1 MGEKMRNTK
10 HTMRKQKS
18 LFSNKK
24 NKKGW
29 GKFNG
34 GMRGQPC
41 WIG

>member
-1 MGEKMRNTK
+1 
-10 HTMRKQKS
+10 MRKQKS
-18 LFSNKK
+18 LFSNKEK
-24 NKKGW
+24 KKKGW